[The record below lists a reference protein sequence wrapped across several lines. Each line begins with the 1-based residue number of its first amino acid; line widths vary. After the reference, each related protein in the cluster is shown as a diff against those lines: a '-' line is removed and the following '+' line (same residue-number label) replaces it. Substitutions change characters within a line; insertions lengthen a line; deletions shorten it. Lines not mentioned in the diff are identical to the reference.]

1 MPFRTALSGLNAA
14 SADLRVTGNNIA
26 NSGTTGFKQS
36 RAEFADVFALSY
48 GGISQTAIGTGVRL
62 AAVTQQFS
70 QGNIEFTGNNLD
82 LAMNGQGFFVLNDS
96 GTQVYSR
103 AGAFQVN
110 REGYVVNTQG
120 QRLQVYTPQNAEG
133 TQFNTG
139 SLADLQLSLS
149 EAPPSATTDVN
160 VRLNLSSVVEPIDP
174 AIVFDVADPSSFHYS
189 TSLTVYDTLGQA
201 HTASLYFRNTDT
213 LQWDS
218 YLAIDG
224 NLAGGPLPLEFNS
237 DGTLNTATTTT
248 PLNFGTYALTN
259 GAADLNIDFDL
270 ANATQY
276 GGAFSVTSLSQN
288 GFTTGRLNSIDIDP
302 TGVVFARFT
311 NGQSQ
316 ALGRVALANFA
327 NPQGL
332 QQLGDNAWGE
342 SFAAGDVILGEADTG
357 NFGLIQAGGLESSN
371 VDIAEQLVKL
381 ITAQRN
387 FQANA
392 QVITT
397 ADAVTQTIINIR

>member
-26 NSGTTGFKQS
+26 NTGTTGFKES
-36 RAEFADVFALSY
+36 RAEFADVFSQSF

-62 AAVTQQFS
+62 AAVTQQFN

-82 LAMNGQGFFVLNDS
+82 LAMNGQGFFVLNDA

-103 AGAFQVN
+103 AGAFQAN
-110 REGYVVNTQG
+110 RDGFVVNTQG
-120 QRLQVYTPQNAEG
+120 QRLQVYTPQNAAG
-133 TQFNTG
+133 TLFNTG
-139 SLADLQLSLS
+139 SLADLQLSTS
-149 EAPPSATTDVN
+149 EAPPSATSEVQALVNLRADV
-160 VRLNLSSVVEPIDP
+160 EAIDP
-174 AIVFDVADPSSFHYS
+174 VATPFDIDDPNSFHYS
-189 TSLTVYDTLGQA
+189 TSLTVYDSLGQA
-201 HTASLYFRNTDT
+201 RTATMYFANRDSLEWEARV
-213 LQWDS
+213 
-218 YLAIDG
+218 AIDG
-224 NLAGGPLPLEFNS
+224 AEVGTPVTLQYND
-237 DGTLNTATTTT
+237 DGTVLTPATPSAFGPYT
-248 PLNFGTYALTN
+248 PPN
-259 GAADLNIDFDL
+259 GAADMNIEFDL
-270 ANATQY
+270 TRTTQY
-276 GGAFSVTSLSQN
+276 GNNFNVTGLTQD

-302 TGVVFARFT
+302 SGVVFARFT

-316 ALGRVALANFA
+316 ALGKVALANFA

-342 SFAAGDVILGEADTG
+342 SFGAGDVILGEADTG
-357 NFGLIQAGGLESSN
+357 NFGLIQSGGLEGSN
-371 VDIAEQLVKL
+371 VDIAQQLVKL